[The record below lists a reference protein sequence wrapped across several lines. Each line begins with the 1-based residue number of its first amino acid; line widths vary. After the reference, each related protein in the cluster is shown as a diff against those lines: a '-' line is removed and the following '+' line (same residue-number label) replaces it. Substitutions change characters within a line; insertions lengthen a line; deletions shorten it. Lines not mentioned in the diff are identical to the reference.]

1 MSTEDIILKLTKQLF
16 PSGRAFKLPKNSIF
30 QKLMYALGLSEARA
44 YDFALSTLDRIL
56 PDNDNFTADDAT
68 LWERRLNIT
77 IQPAGLNLAERKIRI
92 NRKYAFPGT
101 AIYRQNYRFLQ
112 DQLQKYGF
120 NVYVHENRFPD
131 GGGYVYVN
139 VLDDSILQ
147 HSDTVEHGYQSEM
160 GSNTL
165 DLIANS
171 ADPNEEYSLGTN
183 PDNMKGLFFI
193 GGETYPDT
201 AKLDINQ
208 LEDFR
213 KLVLLLKP
221 AATVAILLL
230 EYVAGGN
237 MLAVS
242 GDNLISIESDNMVS
256 VEKF

>member
-1 MSTEDIILKLTKQLF
+1 MSTADKILKLTKQLF
-16 PSGRAFKLPKNSIF
+16 PSGRAFKLAKNSIF
-30 QKLMYALGLSEARA
+30 EKTMKALGLSEARA

-77 IQPAGLNLAERKIRI
+77 IQPAGLNLEERKIRI
-92 NRKYAFPGT
+92 DRKYAFPGT
-101 AIYRQNYRFLQ
+101 AIYRQNYRFMQ
-112 DQLQKYGF
+112 DELQKFGF

-131 GGGYVYVN
+131 GGGFVYVD
-139 VLDDSILQ
+139 VIADAELQ
-147 HSDTVEHGYQSEM
+147 HSDTVEHGTQSEM

-171 ADPNEEYSLGTN
+171 ADPDEDFDLGAD
-183 PDNMKGLFFI
+183 PDNQKCIFFI

-221 AATVAILLL
+221 AATVGVLLL

-237 MLAVS
+237 LLAVS
-242 GDNLISIESDNMVS
+242 GDNLVSIDAENMVS